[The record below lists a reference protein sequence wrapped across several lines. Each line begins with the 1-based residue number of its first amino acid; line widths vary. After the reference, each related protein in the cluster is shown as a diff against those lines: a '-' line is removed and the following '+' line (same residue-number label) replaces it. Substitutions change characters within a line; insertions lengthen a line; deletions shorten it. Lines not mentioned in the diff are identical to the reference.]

1 MSFRQLYDFVQTQ
14 HNVPIDLA
22 DLAREIGQIIRPH
35 GRGVSVR
42 QIALNPDVLRGFYI
56 SSRNE
61 DTLFYKGV
69 PPGNAV
75 VALSLSLN
83 YCWTRY
89 VQLKELMHVF
99 DDPLDSTN
107 SEQDLEILLFGLC
120 EDIKEG
126 RSNQL
131 RSEHEC
137 LWMALALFCPEALR
151 VELQQKR
158 DAKEMS
164 DHDIAQLLKIPERVV
179 PGLFFPSYKS
189 NISFLLEKIKLHVQG

>member
-1 MSFRQLYDFVQTQ
+1 MASPISSQILDDLRLMSFRQLYDFVQTQ

-22 DLAREIGQIIRPH
+22 DLGREIGQIIRPH

-42 QIALNPDVLRGFYI
+42 KVALDLNVSRGFYI

-61 DTLFYKGV
+61 DTAYYRGV

-75 VALSLSLN
+75 VVLSKSLN
-83 YCWTRY
+83 PCWTRY

-107 SEQDLEILLFGLC
+107 SEQDLEVLLFGLC

-126 RSNQL
+126 R
-131 RSEHEC
+131 
-137 LWMALALFCPEALR
+137 
-151 VELQQKR
+151 
-158 DAKEMS
+158 
-164 DHDIAQLLKIPERVV
+164 
-179 PGLFFPSYKS
+179 
-189 NISFLLEKIKLHVQG
+189 